1 MKCMMF
7 RCGGSRVVGW
17 AWVRISWQ
25 KMPERMQ
32 SNEPEGVHGERG
44 RTRTCDP
51 CLKRALLY
59 QLSYAPICL
68 IIRELT
74 HYLTNCA
81 PAMCSRNAPLFLSSH
96 LK

>member
-25 KMPERMQ
+25 KMPEGMQ

-59 QLSYAPICL
+59 QLSYAPTADI
-68 IIRELT
+68 
-74 HYLTNCA
+74 ND
-81 PAMCSRNAPLFLSSH
+81 
-96 LK
+96 